1 MPIYHARMRMAHG
14 TGCEIYKEMGLTNQA
29 ISEHK
34 KQFFIYFWGIT
45 FLGFLCKLD
54 LYAIRYLHTTGTVI
68 SILLQKAEN
77 GRKVGLLWGA

>member
-1 MPIYHARMRMAHG
+1 M
-14 TGCEIYKEMGLTNQA
+14 
-29 ISEHK
+29 
-34 KQFFIYFWGIT
+34 T